1 MIDLG
6 VNANVVPSTYKQKK
20 TAVTAPKVDAEDDK
34 AAAAGGDGA
43 AADGE
48 TPGPMGRGAR

>member
-1 MIDLG
+1 M
-6 VNANVVPSTYKQKK
+6 NANVVPSTYKQKK
-20 TAVTAPKVDAEDDK
+20 TAVTAPKVDAEDAK
-34 AAAAGGDGA
+34 AAAADGEP